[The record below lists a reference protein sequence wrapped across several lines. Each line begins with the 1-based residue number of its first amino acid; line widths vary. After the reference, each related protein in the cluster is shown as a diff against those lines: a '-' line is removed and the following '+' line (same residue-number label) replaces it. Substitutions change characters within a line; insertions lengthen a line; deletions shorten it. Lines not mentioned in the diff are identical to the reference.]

1 MDALSPVDTVA
12 ANRRSPRHSFGPAM
26 SRSLQ
31 LVWATFGLLGL
42 ILVAYLVS
50 LLLRP
55 SDSYW
60 TWLDGWVVCGIEL
73 AASAACI
80 ARGLSRRPGRVAA
93 LTLGCSLL
101 AWAVGD
107 VVLTVQSI
115 GGATPP
121 SPSLADVFYLAFY

>member
-1 MDALSPVDTVA
+1 MDTLSSAQAVA
-12 ANRRSPRHSFGPAM
+12 ADRRSPQQSFGRGM

-42 ILVAYLVS
+42 ILVCYLLS

-55 SDSYW
+55 DDSYW

-73 AASAACI
+73 VASATCI

-93 LTLGCSLL
+93 LTLGFSLL
-101 AWAVGD
+101 A
-107 VVLTVQSI
+107 
-115 GGATPP
+115 
-121 SPSLADVFYLAFY
+121 